1 MMNYKETLEYI
12 HSLGNFSLPATLD
25 RIKAAMLALDN
36 PQRNFKAVHI
46 AGTNGKGSTAAMLAS
61 VFKTEGY
68 KTALF
73 TSPFIIDFRERIQI
87 DGEFISENDLVRL
100 SEHVINTNI
109 KLTEFEF
116 ITAVAFLYFSEQ
128 KCQVAVIETGLGGRL
143 DATNVL
149 DNKAVSVITKIGLD
163 HTAILGDTIEKIAS
177 EKCGIIGNSPT
188 VTVANQE
195 SAALGVIKRSANKL
209 TIPDK
214 AKLTVLRS
222 DFSGNEFLYK
232 GVKYKT
238 CLGGGYQIENAL
250 VAIETVFESGI
261 YVSYENLLKGIE
273 NGAFPARLESFF
285 NGRIV
290 LDGAHNPDGAAALAE
305 EIKTS
310 KKPNVAIIGM
320 MQDKDIDEVLKLTL
334 PFFDSVITV
343 KAAEMPRAI
352 DAKLL
357 AQMSQKYC
365 KNVICAS
372 NYKKALKL
380 ALAIDDCR
388 IFIFGSL
395 YLASNIRPL
404 LLELK

>member
-1 MMNYKETLEYI
+1 MMNYKETLKYI

-25 RIKAAMLALDN
+25 RIKAVMLALDN

-87 DGEFISENDLVRL
+87 NGEFISENDLVRL
-100 SEHVINTNI
+100 SERVINTNI

-163 HTAILGDTIEKIAS
+163 HTAILGDTIEKIAN
-177 EKCGIIGNSPT
+177 EKCGIIGESPT
-188 VTVANQE
+188 VTVANQDG
-195 SAALGVIKRSANKL
+195 AALEVIKRSANKL
-209 TIPDK
+209 TLPDK
-214 AKLTVLRS
+214 SKLEVLKS
-222 DFSGNEFLYK
+222 DFSGNEFFYK

-238 CLGGGYQIENAL
+238 RLGGVYQIENAL

-273 NGAFPARLESFF
+273 NASFPARLEGFLD
-285 NGRIV
+285 GRIV
-290 LDGAHNPDGAAALAE
+290 LDGAHNPDGAAALAQ

-310 KKPNVAIIGM
+310 KKPIVAIIGM

-334 PFFDSVITV
+334 PNFDSVITV

-357 AQMSQKYC
+357 RKKAQKYS

-372 NYKKALKL
+372 DYKEALKL
-380 ALAIDDCR
+380 ALAIDDCL